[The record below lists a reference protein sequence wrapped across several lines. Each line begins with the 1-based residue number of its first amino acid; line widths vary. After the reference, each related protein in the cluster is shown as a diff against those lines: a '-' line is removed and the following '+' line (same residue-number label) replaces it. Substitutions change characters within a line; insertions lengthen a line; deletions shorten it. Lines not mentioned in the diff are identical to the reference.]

1 MPVEM
6 IEPLDFE
13 DLRRR
18 LREEAHADLAPL
30 LEGLQNQDVA
40 ALAAG
45 LSPEEGGRLI
55 HALAPERAPDIFSYL
70 PLEQQRG
77 LLEILHD
84 DERARI
90 LARVSFDDVAALLDG
105 LPEAETETLL
115 ALLPGD
121 RRHLVRQLLS
131 YPRESAGRRMTPGF
145 LAVRPD
151 WTLGRALDHLRSEY
165 EHSETVNV
173 VFVTD
178 DAGHLLGTVR
188 LKDLLV
194 GSPRRRVDSLL
205 QEEVISTR
213 VDTDQEEAAWLIR
226 HYDLEVLPVVDGRD
240 VLVGILTVDDVMD
253 VITEETTEDFLRMGS
268 VGPIAPGLK
277 DAALGLLYRKR
288 VGWLVILVF
297 VNLVS
302 GAVISLFER
311 SIETVVALVFF
322 LPLVIATGGNAGSQ
336 ASTLLVRS
344 LATGEVQSRDW
355 LRLLGKELL
364 VSGALGLTLGGAVWL
379 AAVWLAGPQVGLA
392 VAVAMV
398 LVVVLG
404 SLVGLLLPLVLIRL
418 RLDPA
423 TASAPLVTS
432 ISDVGGILLYFA
444 VATAI
449 LAFGG

>member
-6 IEPLDFE
+6 IEPLDFD

-18 LREEAHADLAPL
+18 LREETHADLAAL

-45 LSPEEGGRLI
+45 LAPEEGARLI
-55 HALAPERAPDIFSYL
+55 HALAPERAPDVFSYL

-77 LLEILHD
+77 LLGILND
-84 DERARI
+84 DERTRI

-105 LPEAETETLL
+105 LPETETEALL
-115 ALLPGD
+115 TLLPGD
-121 RRHLVRQLLS
+121 RRRLVRQLLS

-151 WTLGRALDHLRSEY
+151 WTLGRALDHLRSEF

-173 VFVTD
+173 VLVTD

-188 LKDLLV
+188 LRDLLV

-226 HYDLEVLPVVDGRD
+226 HYDLEVLPVVDARD

-253 VITEETTEDFLRMGS
+253 VVTEETTEDFLRMGS

-277 DAALGLLYRKR
+277 EAALGLLYRKR

-311 SIETVVALVFF
+311 SIEAVVALVFF

-336 ASTLLVRS
+336 TSTLLVRS

-364 VSGALGLTLGGAVWL
+364 VSGALGLTLGAAVWL

-404 SLVGLLLPLVLIRL
+404 SMVGLLLPLVLTRL

>member
-6 IEPLDFE
+6 TEPLDFE

-18 LREEAHADLAPL
+18 LGEEARAELAPL
-30 LEGLQNQDVA
+30 LEGLQDQDVA

-45 LSPEEGGRLI
+45 LAPEEGVRLI
-55 HALAPERAPDIFSYL
+55 RALAPERAPDVFSYL

-77 LLEILHD
+77 LLEILND
-84 DERARI
+84 DERTRI

-105 LPEAETETLL
+105 LPESETAALL

-121 RRHLVRQLLS
+121 RRRLVRQLLS

-145 LAVRPD
+145 LAVRPG
-151 WTLGRALDHLRSEY
+151 WTLGQALDHLRSEY
-165 EHSETVNV
+165 EQSETVNV

-188 LKDLLV
+188 LRDLLV

-226 HYDLEVLPVVDGRD
+226 HYDLEVLPVVDARD

-253 VITEETTEDFLRMGS
+253 VVTEETTEDFLRMGS

-288 VGWLVILVF
+288 VGWLIILVF
-297 VNLVS
+297 VNLIS

-311 SIETVVALVFF
+311 SIEAVVALVFF

-364 VSGALGLTLGGAVWL
+364 VSGALGLTLGGTVWL

-404 SLVGLLLPLVLIRL
+404 SLVGLLLPLVLTRL

-449 LAFGG
+449 LALGG

>member
-1 MPVEM
+1 MT
-6 IEPLDFE
+6 EPLDI
-13 DLRRR
+13 DALGDR
-18 LREEAHADLAPL
+18 LREEEPAAIATL
-30 LEGLQNQDVA
+30 LEGLQDQDVA

-45 LSPEEGGRLI
+45 LAPEEGARLI
-55 HALAPERAPDIFSYL
+55 RALAPERAPDVFSYL

-77 LLEILHD
+77 LLGILND
-84 DERARI
+84 DERARL
-90 LARVSFDDVAALLDG
+90 LAGVSFDDVAALLDG
-105 LPEAETETLL
+105 LPETETQALL

-121 RRHLVRQLLS
+121 RRRLVRQLLS

-145 LAVRPD
+145 LAVRPE

-165 EHSETVNV
+165 EQSETVNV

-178 DAGHLLGTVR
+178 GAGHLLGTVR
-188 LKDLLV
+188 LRDLLV
-194 GSPRRRVDSLL
+194 GSPRRRVDGLL
-205 QEEVISTR
+205 KEEVISTR

-226 HYDLEVLPVVDGRD
+226 HYDLEVLPVVDERD

-253 VITEETTEDFLRMGS
+253 VVTEETTEDFLRMGS
-268 VGPIAPGLK
+268 VGPITPSLK
-277 DAALGLLYRKR
+277 EATLGLLYRKR
-288 VGWLVILVF
+288 VGWLIILVF

-302 GAVISLFER
+302 GGVISLFEG
-311 SIETVVALVFF
+311 SIEAAVALVFF

-344 LATGEVQSRDW
+344 LATGDVKPRDG
-355 LRLLGKELL
+355 LRLWGKELL
-364 VSGALGLTLGGAVWL
+364 VSGALGLTLGGTVWL

-398 LVVVLG
+398 LVVVMG
-404 SLVGLLLPLVLIRL
+404 SMVGLLLPLVLLRL
-418 RLDPA
+418 KLDPA

>member
-1 MPVEM
+1 M
-6 IEPLDFE
+6 IEPLDFD

-18 LREEAHADLAPL
+18 LREETHADLAAL

-45 LSPEEGGRLI
+45 LAPEEGARLI
-55 HALAPERAPDIFSYL
+55 HALAPERAPDVFSYL

-77 LLEILHD
+77 LLGILND
-84 DERARI
+84 DERTRI

-105 LPEAETETLL
+105 LPETETEALL
-115 ALLPGD
+115 TLLPGD
-121 RRHLVRQLLS
+121 RRRLVRQLLS

-151 WTLGRALDHLRSEY
+151 WTLGRALDHLRSEF

-173 VFVTD
+173 VLVTD

-188 LKDLLV
+188 LRDLLV

-226 HYDLEVLPVVDGRD
+226 HYDLEVLPVVDARD

-253 VITEETTEDFLRMGS
+253 VVTEETTEDFLRMGS

-277 DAALGLLYRKR
+277 EAALGLLYRKR

-311 SIETVVALVFF
+311 SIEAVVALVFF

-336 ASTLLVRS
+336 TSTLLVRS

-364 VSGALGLTLGGAVWL
+364 VSGALGLTLGAAVWL

-404 SLVGLLLPLVLIRL
+404 SMVGLLLPLVLTRL

>member
-1 MPVEM
+1 MEM
-6 IEPLDFE
+6 TEPLDI
-13 DLRRR
+13 DALGDR
-18 LREEAHADLAPL
+18 LREEEPAAIATL
-30 LEGLQNQDVA
+30 LEGLQDQDVA

-45 LSPEEGGRLI
+45 LAPEEGARLI
-55 HALAPERAPDIFSYL
+55 RALAPERAPDVFSYL

-77 LLEILHD
+77 LLGILND
-84 DERARI
+84 DERARL
-90 LARVSFDDVAALLDG
+90 LAGVSFDDVAALLDG
-105 LPEAETETLL
+105 LPETETQALL

-121 RRHLVRQLLS
+121 RRRLVRQLLS

-145 LAVRPD
+145 LAVRPE

-165 EHSETVNV
+165 EQSETVNV

-178 DAGHLLGTVR
+178 GAGHLLGTVR
-188 LKDLLV
+188 LRDLLV
-194 GSPRRRVDSLL
+194 GSPRRRVDGLL
-205 QEEVISTR
+205 KEEVISTR

-226 HYDLEVLPVVDGRD
+226 HYDLEVLPVVDERD

-253 VITEETTEDFLRMGS
+253 VVTEETTEDFLRMGS
-268 VGPIAPGLK
+268 VGPITPSLK
-277 DAALGLLYRKR
+277 EATLGLLYRKR
-288 VGWLVILVF
+288 VGWLIILVF

-302 GAVISLFER
+302 GGVISLFEG
-311 SIETVVALVFF
+311 SIEAAVALVFF

-344 LATGEVQSRDW
+344 LATGDVKPRDG
-355 LRLLGKELL
+355 LRLWGKELL
-364 VSGALGLTLGGAVWL
+364 VSGALGLTLGGTVWL

-398 LVVVLG
+398 LVVVMG
-404 SLVGLLLPLVLIRL
+404 SMVGLLLPLVLLRL
-418 RLDPA
+418 KLDPA